1 MADTLALST
10 VSDLEEV
17 GITGAAAVSIAGCF
31 GNLGD
36 DENLE
41 QEPAQEP
48 LAEPERDEPELE
60 PPSGLMASFDEAAV
74 LAWLGTV
81 PGLTTVERAAAAEM
95 IAEDEY
101 DGSALVG
108 VTAKMLERLLKG
120 TASRPTGPPDH
131 RIKSN

>member
-10 VSDLEEV
+10 VSNLEEF

-48 LAEPERDEPELE
+48 
-60 PPSGLMASFDEAAV
+60 
-74 LAWLGTV
+74 
-81 PGLTTVERAAAAEM
+81 
-95 IAEDEY
+95 ED
-101 DGSALVG
+101 
-108 VTAKMLERLLKG
+108 R
-120 TASRPTGPPDH
+120 
-131 RIKSN
+131 

>member
-74 LAWLGTV
+74 LAWLATV
-81 PGLTTVERAAAAEM
+81 PGLTAAPLSAVNGIVAGSCEYEGAE
-95 IAEDEY
+95 
-101 DGSALVG
+101 LVSR
-108 VTAKMLERLLKG
+108 VTLYRSSMRTHIESVRF
-120 TASRPTGPPDH
+120 
-131 RIKSN
+131 